1 MNFVTRVV
9 VSALAVWITTLISSQ
24 VRLASDGST
33 LGLIVSALI
42 IGLVLTLVN
51 MIFRPVIKLL
61 SMPLYF
67 LTFGLFSFVVNGL
80 VLWIVAAISRNLF
93 THAGLEI
100 AGGFTSYIW
109 VSIVLALVQVVI
121 SWFAPKRGRN
131 RNRGRVASRP
141 APRAVR

>member
-1 MNFVTRVV
+1 VNFVTRVV

-33 LGLIVSALI
+33 LGLILSALI

-109 VSIVLALVQVVI
+109 VSIVLALVQVVV
-121 SWFAPKRGRN
+121 SWFAPKRG